1 VKEKF
6 FLRGKPSYKVKSSD
20 GRFARVAIAVLG
32 MAGYRITPVLV
43 FWT

>member
-6 FLRGKPSYKVKSSD
+6 FLRGEAPYKAKSSD

-32 MAGYRITPVLV
+32 KYRL
-43 FWT
+43 